1 MKTIKLEIS
10 NKFYDKVL
18 GLLHKPEDVKV
29 IDENNSVKRYLS
41 KELEDIDNGTAEFIS
56 LEELD
61 KVMEERISKYEINT
75 LESFLY
81 KLTDQVECIAE
92 DKPFAARKFKKDVL
106 NLLK

>member
-10 NKFYDKVL
+10 NKFHDKVL
-18 GLLHKPEDVKV
+18 GLLQQFNPEDVKV

-61 KVMEERISKYEINT
+61 KVMEERISKYEN
-75 LESFLY
+75 
-81 KLTDQVECIAE
+81 KN
-92 DKPFAARKFKKDVL
+92 P
-106 NLLK
+106 